1 MKVSVIIP
9 NYRHALY
16 LKERIDSVLEQTYRD
31 FEVIIL
37 DDCSPDDSREIIET
51 YRTREKIAHIVYNE
65 RNSGSTFMQWQ
76 KGFDLA
82 QGEYIWIAESDDFA
96 DPGFL
101 SSCVE
106 QLENEPS
113 CTLAYTESRLVDA
126 EAVGKAA
133 KNGDMAALQDILR
146 GVLST
151 DEGKRLAESL
161 RKAMQ

>member
-96 DPGFL
+96 DPGF
-101 SSCVE
+101 S
-106 QLENEPS
+106 PH
-113 CTLAYTESRLVDA
+113 A
-126 EAVGKAA
+126 
-133 KNGDMAALQDILR
+133 
-146 GVLST
+146 
-151 DEGKRLAESL
+151 
-161 RKAMQ
+161 